1 MDESYRVYGHLEGFK
16 HRVDIGTGDSDF
28 ITVGKLDFPNVGPY
42 RYKKPGVTVAKI
54 LRDFHL
60 LKDVKQI
67 LDEQFVVEKNI
78 VKESIENWKKFH
90 GEEPPIIE
98 VANEPNLFPYVNPE
112 LYASYY
118 MKWASYVRELSPNC
132 KLMNGGFFMSDDY
145 PEFIKRILKIVGIK
159 NTYEYCKTFLK
170 IVRKEN
176 PDLLPDILNLHLYPY
191 IGEAFY
197 CEKMDK
203 SFSSLKKYEEFGYEI
218 WLTETGNLNP
228 YNMNGTYLFTK
239 KLLDNLENSNVK
251 RWYYFEAVGG
261 DEKLELL
268 PPLTKKVDTASLI
281 WKIVSLPVRI
291 WGIKWLVNK
300 IGYKIGFLNIDM
312 IDEMLDTAK
321 LYCRNV
327 PIQCLVDVNGKLNK
341 IGELY
346 KWKAN
351 K

>member
-1 MDESYRVYGHLEGFK
+1 MDMRYRVYGPLEGFNY
-16 HRVDIGTGDSDF
+16 RVDIGTGNSDF

-42 RYKKPGVTVAKI
+42 RYKKEGVTVAKI

-78 VKESIENWKKFH
+78 VKVSIEKWKEFH

-98 VANEPNLFPYVNPE
+98 VANEPNLFPYVKPE
-112 LYASYY
+112 LYAYYY

-145 PEFIKRILKIVGIK
+145 PEFIKRLLKIGGIK
-159 NTYEYCKTFLK
+159 STYEYCKTFLK
-170 IVRKEN
+170 IVSEEN
-176 PDLLPDILNLHLYPY
+176 TQLLPDVLNLHLYPY
-191 IGEAFY
+191 MGKVFHSEQ
-197 CEKMDK
+197 MDK
-203 SFSSLKKYEEFGYEI
+203 SFDSLKKYEEFGYDI
-218 WLTETGNLNP
+218 WFTEVGNLNP
-228 YNMNGTYLFTK
+228 YNMNATYLFTK
-239 KLLDNLENSNVK
+239 QLLDQLEASNVK
-251 RWYYFEAVGG
+251 RWYYFETQGG
-261 DEKLELL
+261 DEKLESL
-268 PPLTKKVDTASLI
+268 PALSKKVDTAALV
-281 WKIVSLPVRI
+281 WKILSFPMRI
-291 WGIKWLVNK
+291 WGIKWLLNK
-300 IGYKIGFLNIDM
+300 IGYKIGFINIDM
-312 IDEMLDTAK
+312 IDEMIESAK
-321 LYCRNV
+321 LYCKNV